1 MWLFYAALAG
11 GIVTGI
17 GGQILLK
24 AGADSETI
32 VQQLLRP
39 QTIVGLMLYGMAAF
53 LYIIA
58 LRKIPVSVA
67 FPSVSLSYAIVA
79 VIGYLLFNEP
89 FGLLK
94 IAGLIVAGVWLIN
107 QG

>member
-1 MWLFYAALAG
+1 MWPFYLALAG

-39 QTIVGLMLYGMAAF
+39 QTIVGLMLYTGFVHSRAYYGYFRLDVFAVGFDEILSGWPAADRA
-53 LYIIA
+53 A
-58 LRKIPVSVA
+58 LA
-67 FPSVSLSYAIVA
+67 D
-79 VIGYLLFNEP
+79 LLDRLVRELDERP
-89 FGLLK
+89 LG
-94 IAGLIVAGVWLIN
+94 G
-107 QG
+107 